1 MNHHPVLPKA
11 ALTVALGLLLGSAQ
25 AGAQSIDSGNASP
38 VAPLSQAELSALVRQ
53 QAQQIRQL
61 EARLRALEGGSPA
74 AASAAPAVPA
84 TDAPALEA
92 RVAALESGQ
101 AKAPKVS
108 WSKGAPEF
116 SNADGSA
123 TFRPRGRL
131 FVDGSSTSGSSAGD
145 RNLSGTE
152 IRSVR
157 LGAEGRYG
165 ILGWAVE
172 GDFADNEVAWKSV
185 YATVDHRAFGLPAD
199 LTIGNRLNDR
209 GIDGSSSTSNT
220 PFQDRNVVG
229 TLVLPQRGLFGVGL
243 TERVYG
249 KGWHASLSVAGNDLN
264 NAGSDNDSLTW
275 ATRAHWNP
283 LARQDAVVHLGAW
296 AFHEEIA
303 AGASGVLRS
312 SAIAGHF
319 NDLVKIAPG
328 TLAGAE
334 RSTAYGLEAAGFFGP
349 AWATGEWGT
358 RNLRGVGTAGRY
370 DLDHQAWAVSAG
382 WFLGGAVPAYAGK
395 TGTWGK
401 VKVNDP
407 VTAGGRGAWELKARY
422 EDVDYA
428 ELPTGGTG
436 HAWTV
441 GANWYLNDLSRIML
455 DVVRWQTD
463 NRSGAVQGL
472 DKGTTVNTRF
482 QVAF

>member
-1 MNHHPVLPKA
+1 MNTHTVLPRA
-11 ALTVALGLLLGSAQ
+11 ALSVALGLLLASGH
-25 AGAQSIDSGNASP
+25 AGAQSAP
-38 VAPLSQAELSALVRQ
+38 APLSQAELSALVQQ
-53 QAQQIRQL
+53 QALQIQQL
-61 EARLRALEGGSPA
+61 EARLRAVEGGQG
-74 AASAAPAVPA
+74 AVPTPPVA
-84 TDAPALEA
+84 PAPALES
-92 RVAALESGQ
+92 RVAALESSQ
-101 AKAPKVS
+101 SKSPKVS

-116 SNADGSA
+116 GSADGKVA
-123 TFRPRGRL
+123 FRPRGRL
-131 FVDGSSTSGSSAGD
+131 FVDGSSTDGSSVAE
-145 RNLSGTE
+145 RNISGTE

-172 GDFADNEVAWKSV
+172 GDFADNAVAWKSV
-185 YATVDHRAFGLPAD
+185 YATVDHRLFGLPAD
-199 LTIGNRLNDR
+199 LTVGNRLNDR

-220 PFQDRNVVG
+220 PFPDRNVVG
-229 TLVLPQRGLFGVGL
+229 TLMLPQRGLFGVGL

-249 KGWHASLSVAGNDLN
+249 KRWHASLSVAGNDLN
-264 NAGSDNDSLTW
+264 NAGNDNDSQTW
-275 ATRAHWNP
+275 ATRVHWNP
-283 LARQDAVVHLGAW
+283 VAGKAATVHLGAW

-328 TLAGAE
+328 ALTGAE

-358 RNLRGVGTAGRY
+358 RNLRGVDASGRY
-370 DLDHQAWAVSAG
+370 DLDHQAWAISAG
-382 WFLGGAVPAYAGK
+382 WFLVGALPAYSGK
-395 TGTWGK
+395 AGTWGK
-401 VKVNDP
+401 VKVADP
-407 VTAGGRGAWELKARY
+407 VTDGGAGAWELKARY
-422 EDVDYA
+422 ENVDYA

-441 GANWYLNDLSRIML
+441 GANWYLNDYSRVMFEAI
-455 DVVRWQTD
+455 RWQAT
-463 NRSGAVQGL
+463 NRSGSGQGR
-472 DKGTTVNTRF
+472 DEGTTFNTRL

>member
-1 MNHHPVLPKA
+1 MNHSTVLPPA
-11 ALTVALGLLLGSAQ
+11 ALSLALGLLLASGH
-25 AGAQSIDSGNASP
+25 AGAQSTSSP
-38 VAPLSQAELSALVRQ
+38 PAPLSQAQLSQLVQQ
-53 QAQQIRQL
+53 QAVQIQQL
-61 EARLRALEGGSPA
+61 EARLRAVEGGQGTAVPSPATATATATPA
-74 AASAAPAVPA
+74 AA
-84 TDAPALEA
+84 LET

-101 AKAPKVS
+101 SKQPKVS

-116 SNADGSA
+116 SSADGNV

-131 FVDGSSTSGSSAGD
+131 FVDASSTDGSTVND

-172 GDFADNEVAWKSV
+172 GDFADNDVAWKSV
-185 YATVDHRAFGLPAD
+185 YATVDHRLFGLPAD
-199 LTIGNRLNDR
+199 LTVGNRLNDR

-229 TLVLPQRGLFGVGL
+229 TLMLPQRGLFGVGL

-264 NAGSDNDSLTW
+264 NAGTDNDSQTW
-275 ATRAHWNP
+275 ATRVHWNP
-283 LARQDAVVHLGAW
+283 IGSSTATLHLGAW

-303 AGASGVLRS
+303 AGASGVVRS

-319 NDLVKIAPG
+319 NDLVKITPG
-328 TLAGAE
+328 TLLGAE
-334 RSTAYGLEAAGFFGP
+334 RSTGYGAELAGFFGP

-358 RNLRGVGTAGRY
+358 RNLRGADASGRY
-370 DLDHQAWAVSAG
+370 DLDHQAWAISAG
-382 WFLGGAVPAYAGK
+382 WFLAGATPAYSGK
-395 TGTWGK
+395 AGTWGR
-401 VKVNDP
+401 VQVADP
-407 VTAGGRGAWELKARY
+407 VTRGGRGAWELKARY

-428 ELPTGGTG
+428 ELPSGGTG
-436 HAWTV
+436 HAWTL
-441 GANWYLNDLSRIML
+441 GTNWYLNDFSRVMFEAI
-455 DVVRWQTD
+455 RWQTN
-463 NRSGAVQGL
+463 NRSGTGPGK
-472 DKGTTVNTRF
+472 DEGTTFNTRL

>member
-1 MNHHPVLPKA
+1 MNTHTVLPRA
-11 ALTVALGLLLGSAQ
+11 ALSVALGLLLASGH
-25 AGAQSIDSGNASP
+25 AGAQSAP
-38 VAPLSQAELSALVRQ
+38 APLSQAELSALVQQ
-53 QAQQIRQL
+53 QALQIQQL
-61 EARLRALEGGSPA
+61 EARLRAVEGGQG
-74 AASAAPAVPA
+74 AVPTPPVA
-84 TDAPALEA
+84 PAPALES
-92 RVAALESGQ
+92 RVAALESSQ
-101 AKAPKVS
+101 SKSPKVS

-116 SNADGSA
+116 GSADGKVA
-123 TFRPRGRL
+123 FRPRGRL
-131 FVDGSSTSGSSAGD
+131 FVDGSSTDGSSVAD
-145 RNLSGTE
+145 RNISGTE

-172 GDFADNEVAWKSV
+172 GDFADNAVAWKSV
-185 YATVDHRAFGLPAD
+185 YATVDHRLFGLSAD
-199 LTIGNRLNDR
+199 LTVGNRLNDR

-220 PFQDRNVVG
+220 PFPDRNVVG
-229 TLVLPQRGLFGVGL
+229 TLMLPQRGLFGVGL

-249 KGWHASLSVAGNDLN
+249 KRWHASLSVAGNDLN
-264 NAGSDNDSLTW
+264 NAGNDNDSQTW
-275 ATRAHWNP
+275 ATRVHWNP
-283 LARQDAVVHLGAW
+283 VAGKAATVHLGAW

-328 TLAGAE
+328 ALTGAE

-358 RNLRGVGTAGRY
+358 RNLRGVDASGRY
-370 DLDHQAWAVSAG
+370 DLDHQAWAISAG
-382 WFLGGAVPAYAGK
+382 WFLVGALPAYSGK
-395 TGTWGK
+395 AGTWGK
-401 VKVNDP
+401 VKVADP
-407 VTAGGRGAWELKARY
+407 VTDGGAGAWELKARY
-422 EDVDYA
+422 ENVDYA

-441 GANWYLNDLSRIML
+441 GANWYLNDYSRVMFEAI
-455 DVVRWQTD
+455 RWQAN
-463 NRSGAVQGL
+463 NRSGSGQGR
-472 DKGTTVNTRF
+472 DEGTTFNTRL

>member
-1 MNHHPVLPKA
+1 MNTHTVLPRA
-11 ALTVALGLLLGSAQ
+11 ALSVALGLLLASGH
-25 AGAQSIDSGNASP
+25 AGAQSAP
-38 VAPLSQAELSALVRQ
+38 APLSQAELSALVQQ
-53 QAQQIRQL
+53 QALQIQQL
-61 EARLRALEGGSPA
+61 EARLRAVEGGQG
-74 AASAAPAVPA
+74 AVPTPPVA
-84 TDAPALEA
+84 PAPALES
-92 RVAALESGQ
+92 RVAALESSQ
-101 AKAPKVS
+101 SKSPKVS

-116 SNADGSA
+116 GSADGKVA
-123 TFRPRGRL
+123 FRPRGRL
-131 FVDGSSTSGSSAGD
+131 FVDGSSTEGSSVAD
-145 RNLSGTE
+145 RNISGTE

-172 GDFADNEVAWKSV
+172 GDFADNAVAWKSV
-185 YATVDHRAFGLPAD
+185 YATVDHRLFGLPAD
-199 LTIGNRLNDR
+199 LTVGNRLNDR

-220 PFQDRNVVG
+220 PFPDRNVVG
-229 TLVLPQRGLFGVGL
+229 TLMLPQRGLFGVGL

-249 KGWHASLSVAGNDLN
+249 KRWHASLSVAGNDLN
-264 NAGSDNDSLTW
+264 NAGNDNDSQTL
-275 ATRAHWNP
+275 ATRVHWNP
-283 LARQDAVVHLGAW
+283 VAGKAATVHLGAW

-328 TLAGAE
+328 ALTGAE

-358 RNLRGVGTAGRY
+358 RNLRGVDASGRY
-370 DLDHQAWAVSAG
+370 DLDHQAWAISAG
-382 WFLGGAVPAYAGK
+382 WFLVGALPAYSGK
-395 TGTWGK
+395 AGTWGK
-401 VKVNDP
+401 VKVADP
-407 VTAGGRGAWELKARY
+407 VTDGGAGAWELKARY
-422 EDVDYA
+422 ENVDYA

-441 GANWYLNDLSRIML
+441 GANWYLNDYSRVMFEAI
-455 DVVRWQTD
+455 RWQAN
-463 NRSGAVQGL
+463 NRSGSGQGR
-472 DKGTTVNTRF
+472 DEGTTFNTRL

>member
-1 MNHHPVLPKA
+1 MNHSTVLPPA
-11 ALTVALGLLLGSAQ
+11 ALSVALGLLLASGHAD
-25 AGAQSIDSGNASP
+25 AQSTSSP
-38 VAPLSQAELSALVRQ
+38 PAPLSQAELSQLVQQ
-53 QAQQIRQL
+53 QAVQIQQL
-61 EARLRALEGGSPA
+61 EARLRAVEGGQGPA
-74 AASAAPAVPA
+74 AVPA
-84 TDAPALEA
+84 ATPAATLET

-101 AKAPKVS
+101 SKQPKVS

-116 SNADGSA
+116 SSADGNA
-123 TFRPRGRL
+123 AFRPRGRL
-131 FVDGSSTSGSSAGD
+131 FVDASSTDGSSVSD

-172 GDFADNEVAWKSV
+172 GDFADNDVAWKSV
-185 YATVDHRAFGLPAD
+185 YATVDHRLFGLPAD
-199 LTIGNRLNDR
+199 LTVGNRLNDR

-229 TLVLPQRGLFGVGL
+229 TLMLPQRGLFGVGL

-249 KGWHASLSVAGNDLN
+249 KGWHASLSLAGNDLN
-264 NAGSDNDSLTW
+264 NAGTDNDSQTW
-275 ATRAHWNP
+275 ATRVHWNP
-283 LARQDAVVHLGAW
+283 IESSTATVHLGAW

-303 AGASGVLRS
+303 AGASSVVRS

-319 NDLVKIAPG
+319 NDLVKITPG
-328 TLAGAE
+328 TLLGAE
-334 RSTAYGLEAAGFFGP
+334 RSTAYGAELAGFFGP

-358 RNLRGVGTAGRY
+358 RNLRGAGASGRY

-382 WFLGGAVPAYAGK
+382 WFLAGAMPAYSGK
-395 TGTWGK
+395 AGTWSR
-401 VKVNDP
+401 VKVADP
-407 VTAGGRGAWELKARY
+407 VTRGGRGAWELKARY

-428 ELPTGGTG
+428 ELPSGGTG
-436 HAWTV
+436 HAWTL
-441 GANWYLNDLSRIML
+441 GTNWYLNDFSRVMFEAI
-455 DVVRWQTD
+455 RWQTD
-463 NRSGAVQGL
+463 NRSGTGPGR
-472 DKGTTVNTRF
+472 DEGTTFNTRL